1 MFNNVMQVWLFMCSV
16 FSFGDE
22 VELEAVRVL
31 LMD

>member
-1 MFNNVMQVWLFMCSV
+1 MFDSVMHVLVFMCSV

-22 VELEAVRVL
+22 VELEALKVL